1 VDVPHPDLNV
11 ARRAQAGEES
21 AWREIVTLT
30 RDRLFA
36 LLAHQIGD
44 RQEALDLLQETYLH
58 AVRGLPSYRGRGS
71 LEAWL
76 CGIALRRARGWKR
89 RFLPRRKR
97 DFPLEGIAADP
108 AGPAIAPPDFEEG
121 RRLRQALAR
130 LPERQRSVLLLHE
143 WMGYGFAEVAAALA
157 IGEATARVHCFR
169 ARETLRVA
177 LAKPGTFGPRA
188 GVQEQRS

>member
-1 VDVPHPDLNV
+1 VEAPHPDLGV
-11 ARRAQAGEES
+11 ARRAQAGDES

-36 LLAHQIGD
+36 LLAHHVGD
-44 RQEALDLLQETYLH
+44 REEAVDLLQETYLH
-58 AVRGLPSYRGRGS
+58 AVRGLQSYGGRGS

-89 RFLPRRKR
+89 RLLPRRKR
-97 DFPLEGIAADP
+97 EFSLEDASPAPQAAGFPDP
-108 AGPAIAPPDFEEG
+108 EEG
-121 RRLRQALAR
+121 RRLRQALAG
-130 LPERQRSVLLLHE
+130 LPERQRSALLLHE

-169 ARETLRVA
+169 ARETLRAVLSRPA
-177 LAKPGTFGPRA
+177 TLTPRTR
-188 GVQEQRS
+188 VQEQRP

>member
-1 VDVPHPDLNV
+1 V
-11 ARRAQAGEES
+11 ARRAQAGDES

-36 LLAHQIGD
+36 LLAHHVGD
-44 RQEALDLLQETYLH
+44 REEAVDLLQETYLH
-58 AVRGLPSYRGRGS
+58 AVRGLQSYSGRGS

-97 DFPLEGIAADP
+97 ELPLEEATP
-108 AGPAIAPPDFEEG
+108 ASPTGQPPDPEEG
-121 RRLRQALAR
+121 RRLRQALAG
-130 LPERQRSVLLLHE
+130 LPERQRSALLLHE
-143 WMGYGFAEVAAALA
+143 WMGYGFAEVGAALA

-169 ARETLRVA
+169 ARETLRAVLSRPEA
-177 LAKPGTFGPRA
+177 LAPRTR
-188 GVQEQRS
+188 VQEQRP

>member
-1 VDVPHPDLNV
+1 VEAPHPDLNV
-11 ARRAQAGEES
+11 ARRAQAGDES

-36 LLAHQIGD
+36 LLAHHVGD
-44 RQEALDLLQETYLH
+44 REEAIDLLQETYLH
-58 AVRGLPSYRGRGS
+58 AVRGLPSYSGRGS

-89 RFLPRRKR
+89 RFLPRRVR
-97 DFPLEGIAADP
+97 ELPLDEASTPASAA
-108 AGPAIAPPDFEEG
+108 AEPPDPDEG
-121 RRLRQALAR
+121 RRLRQALAG
-130 LPERQRSVLLLHE
+130 LPERQRSALLLHE

-169 ARETLRVA
+169 ARETLRAVLSRPAA
-177 LAKPGTFGPRA
+177 LTSRTR
-188 GVQEQRS
+188 VQEQRP

>member
-1 VDVPHPDLNV
+1 MEAPHPDLNV
-11 ARRAQAGEES
+11 AKRAQAGDES

-36 LLAHQIGD
+36 LLAHHVGD
-44 RQEALDLLQETYLH
+44 REEAIDLLQETYLH
-58 AVRGLPSYRGRGS
+58 AVRGLPSYGGRGS

-89 RFLPRRKR
+89 RFLPRRR
-97 DFPLEGIAADP
+97 RELPLHDATMPAAAAAAPDP
-108 AGPAIAPPDFEEG
+108 AEG
-121 RRLRQALAR
+121 RRLRQALAG
-130 LPERQRSVLLLHE
+130 LPERQRSALLLHE

-169 ARETLRVA
+169 ARETLREVLSRPA
-177 LAKPGTFGPRA
+177 TLTPRTR
-188 GVQEQRS
+188 VQEQRP